1 MSDPRRILDE
11 HEHEDESDDRRASAA
26 LKRSMLRAARQE
38 TSTPEAQ
45 AKLLAALGL
54 DDTAVSARA
63 PSARHERE
71 RANERWAPPPIFS
84 AILRGEKLDPRRLGI
99 GAFGSALAHAAV
111 FALALHG
118 MSRATAPR
126 SFAEEPRAMVQL
138 TARPA
143 VPLAPGAATAP
154 LGEPS
159 PVRDPAAIMA
169 PPERGDHVAAREI
182 EGSRAGNPA
191 VRVSSTDEIIT
202 GADSRSPAPREVQ
215 IAAAPALAGAP
226 GSALPLPSSEI
237 LPFGEGMNPPHLIS
251 GPEPVYPRAAREA
264 RVEGTLLAKCVI
276 TTEGSLQSC
285 RIMKSLPFL
294 DEPVLA
300 ALAQRRYAPV
310 MFQGHPVNV
319 EYVISLR
326 FELP

>member
-11 HEHEDESDDRRASAA
+11 NEGDDRRASAA

-38 TSTPEAQ
+38 TSTADAQ

-63 PSARHERE
+63 PARRERERE
-71 RANERWAPPPIFS
+71 RAEGRWGPRPLFS
-84 AILRGEKLDPRRLGI
+84 SILRGEKLDPRRLGI
-99 GAFGSALAHAAV
+99 GALVSTMAHAAV

-138 TARPA
+138 TAKA
-143 VPLAPGAATAP
+143 ALPLPPGAATAP

-159 PVRDPAAIMA
+159 PVRDPQAIMA
-169 PPERGDHVAAREI
+169 PPEHGDRVAAREI

-191 VRVSSTDEIIT
+191 VRVSSPDEIAT
-202 GADSRSPAPREVQ
+202 GADSRSPAAHEVR
-215 IAAAPALAGAP
+215 IAGAPDRAGAP
-226 GSALPLPSSEI
+226 GAAEPLASSEI
-237 LPFGEGMNPPHLIS
+237 LPFGEGMSLPHLID

-276 TTEGSLQSC
+276 TTEGTLRSC
-285 RIMKSLPFL
+285 RILKSLPFL

-300 ALAQRRYAPV
+300 ALARRRYAPV
-310 MFQGHPVNV
+310 MFQGRPVNV